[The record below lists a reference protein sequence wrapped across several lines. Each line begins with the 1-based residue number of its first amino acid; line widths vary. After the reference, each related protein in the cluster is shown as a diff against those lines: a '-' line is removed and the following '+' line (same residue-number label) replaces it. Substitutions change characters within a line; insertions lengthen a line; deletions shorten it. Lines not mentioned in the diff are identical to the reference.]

1 MCDSTKWIH
10 KVVQILESNSKPHMH
25 KQGLQNEP
33 WRSHV
38 CANLQMGNL
47 QKSRIIF
54 ASPQVVVSY
63 DAWVEVAVIGFYLNA
78 TMQLDNWMHACIH
91 TSPCHPLAMAKC
103 EFGIRNEN
111 MSKSEAKAN
120 YLNHAKRRAQ
130 HVQIHPISNSYTYIH
145 TYTDT

>member
-1 MCDSTKWIH
+1 MPLAAA
-10 KVVQILESNSKPHMH
+10 Q
-25 KQGLQNEP
+25 KQ
-33 WRSHV
+33 R
-38 CANLQMGNL
+38 
-47 QKSRIIF
+47 
-54 ASPQVVVSY
+54 
-63 DAWVEVAVIGFYLNA
+63 VAGIGFYLNA

-120 YLNHAKRRAQ
+120 YLKHAKRRAQ

-145 TYTDT
+145 TYIHTQIHNALNETNNLIAFLLLVFAHIRRAIREIF